1 MFRNKRP
8 ARKLPRTRDYNHP
21 RSMEGGSR
29 GGGWFICA
37 EPKFSCAAARGICG
51 LPVGCMPIKCSETIR
66 AAAVETEFLT
76 NLQCPYS
83 GTHSENFQLWAFRKF
98 NFIFP
103 ENKMD
108 TPVLL
113 GNAQV
118 CKGAG
123 LSKCGLIPQNAGLKK
138 KRGFAR
144 KAPRRFAAIA
154 RPDFCPLFRARNI
167 LPSPSPPLP
176 RSLPILQTPRRC
188 GALFRGASI
197 WKSVS

>member
-1 MFRNKRP
+1 MPSRNFLAPPPAASGAARWGYANKMFRNDPRRRC
-8 ARKLPRTRDYNHP
+8 RKGVFTGL
-21 RSMEGGSR
+21 RS
-29 GGGWFICA
+29 
-37 EPKFSCAAARGICG
+37 
-51 LPVGCMPIKCSETIR
+51 
-66 AAAVETEFLT
+66 
-76 NLQCPYS
+76 PYS

-123 LSKCGLIPQNAGLKK
+123 LLKRGLVPQVRTWRKE
-138 KRGFAR
+138 RGFAR
-144 KAPRRFAAIA
+144 KAPRRFAAIV

-167 LPSPSPPLP
+167 LPSPSPPPP
-176 RSLPILQTPRRC
+176 RSLPIFQTPRRC

-197 WKSVS
+197 WKSAS